1 VLLGS
6 IDGVAGDLRF
16 DGTIVSPS
24 FRLAEMTIS
33 GT

>member
-1 VLLGS
+1 MLAG

-24 FRLAEMTIS
+24 FRIAEMTVS